1 MPGFS
6 IRNPYFIVVV
16 CLVLLVIGVTSLA
29 RMPVD
34 LFPPINLP
42 EVVVATFYSGM
53 PPQDIET
60 DITDPLERFFTLASG
75 IDHME
80 SRSLLGVSVI
90 RVYFQ
95 PGTNADADVTE
106 LSNLALADLKRLPP
120 GTLPPVVLKFDASSL
135 PVALVTVKGQGLN
148 ETQLHD
154 YAQFQIRNQIAVV
167 PGAEI
172 PPPFGGNYRQIMV
185 YVDPYKL
192 LSRQLSPMDVV
203 DAVNNSNL
211 ILPAGDV
218 KIGLDDYY
226 VYSNSL
232 VDNMKQLNDVPIRT
246 VGSSWVSVND
256 VGKAE
261 DSHQIQYNVVRVDSQ
276 RSCYIPIMKQGGNTN
291 TIDVVNGIRA
301 LVGHLYD
308 IPKQMVANVVFDQSV
323 YVKEAIH
330 TVLHEGLLGLVLTS
344 LMILIFLGSVRA
356 TSAVLLS
363 IPLSALATFVVLSMV
378 GSTVNTMIL
387 GGLALAFSRVIDN
400 SVISLENIYR
410 HLEMGAAP
418 MVAAEVGGAEVN
430 LAVLAATLVDVVDF
444 FPVVFLYGVAKFL
457 FSALALA
464 FCLSLLA
471 SFVVAMTVI
480 PLFCSRFLKA
490 VPHAA
495 QHPQK
500 ENQNQE
506 YEVEPAAAADH
517 SWWDRFN
524 AGFNRMFNQV
534 LDFYEYWV
542 RRALR
547 RPGFTV
553 AVLSGVFLASLAIYP
568 LLGLAFFPKTD
579 AGQFTINL
587 KVPTGTRI
595 ENTEQY
601 VARVEQLIHQKV
613 DPKDLKMVVS
623 NIGVVPD
630 FSSLY
635 TTNAGPYTAT
645 MQVALNEPHRLTSFE
660 YMDQVQEAMATQ
672 FPDIRTFFSSG
683 SMVDAI
689 LNMGMPAPIDIQV
702 SSPDLAQ
709 IYGVAQDLA
718 TRIRRL
724 PGVGETYIPQDMN
737 YPALRLDVDRVHA
750 AELGLTQKD
759 VVDNVITALNSNY
772 MIAPNYW
779 VDRKSGNDYYL
790 TVQYFEHGPAVIQ
803 NMIDLGQIPLRS
815 QSDGTDPEQGCGPI
829 MPLTPSLRRAAFAD
843 QPRWNCGKKQ
853 PDPKPLPPMTAK
865 SQARSVTVLANVVK
879 VNYVETPTEVDHYQ
893 IQRVVDLYVTPS
905 GEDLG
910 RVTRAI
916 QKIVGQANIPSNVRV
931 NLRGMVEGMEASF
944 KSFGLGFLLSFV
956 LLFLILTAQ
965 FKSFIDPLLIML
977 AIPMGFVGVLVIL
990 PLTHSTLNVM
1000 SLMGVLMLVG
1010 IADSNSILI
1019 VDFAHN
1025 LERQGLSPADAVIT
1039 ACRVRLRPILMT
1051 SLATIIGMIP
1061 MALKLGTGAEQ
1072 YTPMA
1077 RAIIGGLSSSVV
1089 LTIFI
1094 VPAAYLLVYDRRKE
1108 QTADALSK
1116 EPTP

>member
-6 IRNPYFIVVV
+6 IRNPYFISVI

-53 PPQDIET
+53 PPEDIET

-75 IDHME
+75 VDHME
-80 SRSLLGVSVI
+80 SRSLLGVSI
-90 RVYFQ
+90 IKVYFQ
-95 PGTNADADVTE
+95 PGTSPDADVTE

-135 PVALVTVKGQGLN
+135 PVALVTVKGEGLN

-172 PPPFGGNYRQIMV
+172 PGVFGGTYRQVMV

-192 LSRQLSPMDVV
+192 SSRQLSLMDVV
-203 DAVNNSNL
+203 NAVNSSNL

-218 KIGLDDYY
+218 KMGPYDYF

-232 VDNMKQLNDVPIRT
+232 VDNMDQLGKVPLKIN
-246 VGSSWVSVND
+246 GHSWVTVND

-261 DSHQIQYNVVRVDSQ
+261 DAHGIQTNIVRIDGQHSA
-276 RSCYIPIMKQGGNTN
+276 YIPIMKQGGDTN
-291 TIDVVNGIRA
+291 TIAVVDGVRDLIK
-301 LVGHLYD
+301 HLYD
-308 IPKQMVANVVFDQSV
+308 IPKQMVTSIVFDQSV
-323 YVKEAIH
+323 YVKEAID
-330 TVLHEGLLGLVLTS
+330 TVLHEGLLGLILTS
-344 LMILIFLGSVRA
+344 LMILIFLGSFRA

-363 IPLSALATFVVLSMV
+363 IPLSALAAFVILALM
-378 GSTVNTMIL
+378 GGTINTMIL
-387 GGLALAFSRVIDN
+387 GGMALAFSRVIDN

-418 MVAAEVGGAEVN
+418 MVAAEVGGSEVS

-471 SFVVAMTVI
+471 SYVVAMTVI

-490 VPHAA
+490 VPHGAE
-495 QHPQK
+495 HEQK
-500 ENQNQE
+500 D
-506 YEVEPAAAADH
+506 YEVEPTATANR
-517 SWWDRFN
+517 SWMDRFN
-524 AGFNRMFNQV
+524 ARFNRMFNKI
-534 LDFYEYWV
+534 LDYYEHWV
-542 RRALR
+542 RRAVQ
-547 RPGFTV
+547 RPGLTV
-553 AVLSGVFLASLAIYP
+553 LVLSGVFVASLAIYP

-595 ENTEQY
+595 EVTDQY
-601 VARVEQLIHQKV
+601 VAKVEVLIRKAMEGN
-613 DPKDLKMVVS
+613 DLRRIVS

-635 TTNAGPYTAT
+635 TTNSGPYTAT
-645 MQVALNEPHRLTSFE
+645 VQVQLNPSHRLSSFE
-660 YMDQVQEAMATQ
+660 YMDRVQQQMASQ
-672 FPDIRTFFSSG
+672 FPEIRTFFSSG

-689 LNMGMPAPIDIQV
+689 LNTGMPAPIDVQV
-702 SSPDLAQ
+702 SSPDLHEIHSIAEN
-709 IYGVAQDLA
+709 LA
-718 TRIRRL
+718 AEIRQVR
-724 PGVGETYIPQDMN
+724 GVGQVYIPQDMN

-750 AELGLTQKD
+750 GELGLSQKD

-790 TVQYFEHGPAVIQ
+790 TVQFFEKGQGAIHNLA
-803 NMIDLGQIPLRS
+803 DLGQIPLR
-815 QSDGTDPEQGCGPI
+815 DPDSGAGVNCGPAGG
-829 MPLTPSLRRAAFAD
+829 PRLGSGQPAWTCAGEGRA
-843 QPRWNCGKKQ
+843 
-853 PDPKPLPPMTAK
+853 T
-865 SQARSVTVLANVVK
+865 TVLNNVVSVK
-879 VNYVETPTEVDHYQ
+879 QVQTPTEVDHYQ
-893 IQRVVDLYVTPS
+893 IQRAMDVYVTPAA
-905 GEDLG
+905 EDLG
-910 RVTRAI
+910 RVTSSIRDILAKE
-916 QKIVGQANIPSNVRV
+916 KIPGNVRV
-931 NLRGMVEGMEASF
+931 NLRGMVQGMEASF
-944 KSFGLGFLLSFV
+944 KSFAFGFLISFV

-965 FKSFIDPLLIML
+965 FKSFVDPFLIML
-977 AIPMGFVGVLVIL
+977 AIPMGFVGVLIIL

-1025 LERQGLSPADAVIT
+1025 LEKQGLSPADAVIT

-1061 MALKLGTGAEQ
+1061 MALKMGTGAEQ
-1072 YTPMA
+1072 YAPMA
-1077 RAIIGGLSSSVV
+1077 KAIIGGLTSSVV

-1094 VPAAYLLVYDRRKE
+1094 VPAAYLLVYGKKKPQAE
-1108 QTADALSK
+1108 GALST
-1116 EPTP
+1116 ETAQ

>member
-6 IRNPYFIVVV
+6 IRNPYFIIVI
-16 CLVLLVIGVTSLA
+16 CLVLLVIGVTSIV

-53 PPQDIET
+53 PPEDVET
-60 DITDPLERFFTLASG
+60 DITDPLERFFTLAAG
-75 IDHME
+75 VDHFE
-80 SRSLLGVSVI
+80 SRSLLGVSI
-90 RVYFQ
+90 IKVYFQ
-95 PGTNADADVTE
+95 PGTSADADVTE

-135 PVALVTVKGQGLN
+135 PVALVTVKGEGLN

-154 YAQFQIRNQIAVV
+154 YAQFQIRNQITTV
-167 PGAEI
+167 PGSSI
-172 PPPFGGNYRQIMV
+172 PGVFGGIYRQIMV

-192 LSRQLSPMDVV
+192 SSRQLSLMDVV
-203 DAVNNSNL
+203 GAVNNSNL

-218 KIGLDDYY
+218 KMGPYDYF

-232 VDNMKQLNDVPIRT
+232 VDTMEELGKVPLK
-246 VGSSWVSVND
+246 VNGHSWVTVND

-261 DSHQIQYNVVRVDSQ
+261 DSHQIQYNIVRIDGQKSA
-276 RSCYIPIMKQGGNTN
+276 YIPVMKQGGDTN
-291 TIDVVNGIRA
+291 TIAVVDGVRELIK
-301 LVGHLYD
+301 HLYD
-308 IPKQMVANVVFDQSV
+308 IPKQMVTSIVFDQSV
-323 YVKEAIH
+323 YVKEARD
-330 TVLHEGLLGLVLTS
+330 TVLHEGTLGLILTS
-344 LMILIFLGSVRA
+344 LMILIFLGSFRA

-363 IPLSALATFVVLSMV
+363 IPLSALAAFVVLALM
-378 GSTVNTMIL
+378 GGTINTMIL
-387 GGLALAFSRVIDN
+387 AGMALAFSRVIDN

-410 HLEMGAAP
+410 HLEMGAVP
-418 MVAAEVGGAEVN
+418 MIAAEVGGSEVS

-444 FPVVFLYGVAKFL
+444 FPVIFLYGVAKFL

-471 SFVVAMTVI
+471 SYVVAMTVI

-490 VPHAA
+490 KPHGEV
-495 QHPQK
+495 HDNK
-500 ENQNQE
+500 EYDATVKN
-506 YEVEPAAAADH
+506 P
-517 SWWDRFN
+517 SRMDRFN
-524 AGFNRMFNQV
+524 ERFNRMFNRV
-534 LDFYEYWV
+534 LDYYEYWV
-542 RRALR
+542 RRALQ
-547 RPGFTV
+547 RPALTV
-553 AVLSGVFLASLAIYP
+553 AILSGVFVASLAIYP

-595 ENTEQY
+595 EVTDQY
-601 VARVEQLIHQKV
+601 VAKVEDLIRTTMGS
-613 DPKDLKMVVS
+613 KDLKRVVS

-635 TTNAGPYTAT
+635 TTNSGPYTAT
-645 MQVALNEPHRLTSFE
+645 VQVQLNEPHRLSSFE
-660 YMDQVQEAMATQ
+660 YMDRVQQKMASQ
-672 FPDIRTFFSSG
+672 FPEIRTFFSSG

-689 LNMGMPAPIDIQV
+689 LNSGMPAPIDVQV
-702 SSPDLAQ
+702 SSSNLEQINGIAQNLA
-709 IYGVAQDLA
+709 AE
-718 TRIRRL
+718 IRQVH
-724 PGVGETYIPQDMN
+724 GVGQVYIPQDMN

-750 AELGLTQKD
+750 GELGLTQKD

-790 TVQYFEHGPAVIQ
+790 TVQYFEKGQAAIH
-803 NMIDLGQIPLRS
+803 NMADLGQIPLR
-815 QSDGTDPEQGCGPI
+815 DPNANADMNCGPSGH
-829 MPLTPSLRRAAFAD
+829 PALGKA
-843 QPRWNCGKKQ
+843 QPGWSCVGGGR
-853 PDPKPLPPMTAK
+853 PT
-865 SQARSVTVLANVVK
+865 TVLNNVVSVK
-879 VNYVETPTEVDHYQ
+879 QVQTPTEVDHYQ
-893 IQRVVDLYVTPS
+893 IQRAIDIYVTPK
-905 GEDLG
+905 GEDLQ
-910 RVTRAI
+910 RATSAI
-916 QKIVGQANIPSNVRV
+916 RDILAKDKKSIPDNVRV
-931 NLRGMVEGMEASF
+931 NLRGMVQGMEASF
-944 KSFGLGFLLSFV
+944 KSFAFGFLISFL

-965 FKSFIDPLLIML
+965 FKSFIDPFLIML
-977 AIPMGFVGVLVIL
+977 AIPMGFVGVLIIL
-990 PLTHSTLNVM
+990 PLTGSTLNVM

-1025 LERQGLSPADAVIT
+1025 LEKQGLTPADAVIT

-1072 YTPMA
+1072 YAPMA
-1077 RAIIGGLSSSVV
+1077 KAIIGGLTSSVV

-1094 VPAAYLLVYDRRKE
+1094 VPAAYLLVYGKRREKNSPS
-1108 QTADALSK
+1108 QPPAL
-1116 EPTP
+1116 EA